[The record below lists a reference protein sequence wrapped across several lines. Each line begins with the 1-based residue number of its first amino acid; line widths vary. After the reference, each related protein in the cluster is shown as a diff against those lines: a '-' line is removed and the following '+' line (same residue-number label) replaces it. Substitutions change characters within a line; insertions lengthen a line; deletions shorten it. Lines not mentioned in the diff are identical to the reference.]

1 MYMWKER
8 YRAKC
13 DGTFWAARKAI
24 ALQEKQRECPPLLST
39 LICFHSINLFLTPAA
54 DWLQKFLQLLTDNLS
69 LIQLLTDKWQPKFTP
84 WSYWLKPKFT
94 PATDWQP
101 KLTTAFYWKP
111 KFTPVAHQQAY
122 FTLEKVHSE
131 IL

>member
-1 MYMWKER
+1 MYTQKER
-8 YRAKC
+8 YGAKC
-13 DGTFWAARKAI
+13 DDTFWAARKAT

-84 WSYWLKPKFT
+84 AADWKPKF
-94 PATDWQP
+94 
-101 KLTTAFYWKP
+101 TTAFYWKP

-122 FTLEKVHSE
+122 FTLE
-131 IL
+131 